1 MNSTLGVGGIF
12 DPASDAGLPYSSEDF
27 GQTLGTW
34 GWERSRYVELPL
46 FGPRT
51 VRDVFGLI
59 GDAPLSPLRQVEE
72 DTARVFAQ
80 GLQLVDVRTQ
90 LFAVASM
97 REGAT
102 DDYAL
107 VRAAWLQRRSEERRG
122 G

>member
-51 VRDVFGLI
+51 VRPVFGLI
-59 GDAPLSPLRQVEE
+59 GDAPLSPLPQVDD
-72 DTARVFAQ
+72 DTARVFAPR
-80 GLQLVDVRTQ
+80 LQLVVVRSQPFAFATHRVGPLHAPA
-90 LFAVASM
+90 LFPLPFLPLLF
-97 REGAT
+97 
-102 DDYAL
+102 D
-107 VRAAWLQRRSEERRG
+107 
-122 G
+122 